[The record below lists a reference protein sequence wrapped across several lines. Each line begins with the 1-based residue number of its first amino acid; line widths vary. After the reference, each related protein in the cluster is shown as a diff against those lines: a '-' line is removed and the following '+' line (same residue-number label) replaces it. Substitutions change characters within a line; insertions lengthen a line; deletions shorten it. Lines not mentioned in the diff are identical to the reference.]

1 MKTLLEKHAVMS
13 AAICGE
19 KIRKTLRKTGVE
31 LKFDIHQEI
40 WDWYN
45 HDFDVVIPAPKTAK
59 LPDGLGW
66 WVRNEA
72 GGVYLPVAIV
82 GGSFQIVAVSG
93 SHQYSVIDAADCKFT
108 WTRDG
113 VKWFNFYGEKV
124 K

>member
-66 WVRNEA
+66 WVKKGTILAMPTVIA
-72 GGVYLPVAIV
+72 GPQFKLIEEYYTA
-82 GGSFQIVAVSG
+82 
-93 SHQYSVIDAADCKFT
+93 HDCAAAGWL

-113 VKWFNFYGEKV
+113 AKWFNFYGEEV
-124 K
+124 KP